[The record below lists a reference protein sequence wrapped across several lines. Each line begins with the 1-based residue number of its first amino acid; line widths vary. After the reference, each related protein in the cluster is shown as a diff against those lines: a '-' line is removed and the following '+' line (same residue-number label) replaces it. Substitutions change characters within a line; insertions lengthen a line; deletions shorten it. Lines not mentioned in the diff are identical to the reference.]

1 MKENKKSLEELLI
14 NDTSKSRWTAK
25 DSVFTNLFGDKDK
38 KYLYL
43 LYQALHPEDKETT
56 IDELTVMTL
65 ESHLLDQQHNDLG
78 FLVGTRL
85 IILVEAQSTWT
96 ENIVVRVLLYVVMT
110 WYKFIKR
117 VNANIY
123 GGKKVS
129 LPEPE
134 LYVIYTGKEDCPKEL
149 TLSGSF
155 FDGKKIG
162 VDCKVKILTDGM
174 KGDIINQ
181 YVRFCHVLDEQ
192 IRLHGRT
199 RKAVEET
206 IRICQNE
213 AVLSEYLERQKEEV
227 MDIMLALFD
236 DETLLRDYGNAIR
249 AEGRAEGQND
259 MIASM
264 LRKGKTPEQIADF
277 CGVPLQQVK
286 QVEQEMLVTV

>member
-1 MKENKKSLEELLI
+1 M
-14 NDTSKSRWTAK
+14 
-25 DSVFTNLFGDKDK
+25 
-38 KYLYL
+38 
-43 LYQALHPEDKETT
+43 
-56 IDELTVMTL
+56 
-65 ESHLLDQQHNDLG
+65 
-78 FLVGTRL
+78 
-85 IILVEAQSTWT
+85 
-96 ENIVVRVLLYVVMT
+96 
-110 WYKFIKR
+110 
-117 VNANIY
+117 
-123 GGKKVS
+123 
-129 LPEPE
+129 
-134 LYVIYTGKEDCPKEL
+134 IYTGKEDCPKEL

-162 VDCKVKILTDGM
+162 VDCKVKILTDGT

-192 IRLHGRT
+192 IRIHGRT

-286 QVEQEMLVTV
+286 QVEHEMLVTV